1 MSKITIGQVADQAQV
16 NVETIRYY
24 ERRGLIAQPSRPK
37 SGFRRYPEESVE
49 RIRFIK
55 RAQDLGF
62 SLEEITELLDLRIEA
77 STACDEVKLQAEAKI
92 ADIAEKIKSLQRIKR
107 MLSGLVNACE
117 TRTSTTKCPI
127 LEALK

>member
-1 MSKITIGQVADQAQV
+1 MSKLTIGQVADQAQV

-24 ERRGLIAQPSRPK
+24 ERRGLIAQPPRPK
-37 SGFRRYPEESVE
+37 SGFRRYPQECIE

-77 STACDEVKLQAEAKI
+77 STACDEVKQQAEAKI
-92 ADIAEKIKSLQRIKR
+92 VDIAEKIKSLQLIKR
-107 MLSGLVNACE
+107 TLGGLVNACE